1 MIRRKRKISDLDR
14 QLEDAHA
21 EHREVVREG
30 KEREPLLRRLQ
41 HEFEDNGFMER
52 LIVGMEQTRRRRP
65 T

>member
-21 EHREVVREG
+21 EHRQVVREG
-30 KEREPLLRRLQ
+30 KDREPLLRRLQ
-41 HEFEDNGFMER
+41 QQVEQNKFAER
-52 LIVGMEQTRRRRP
+52 LIASMEQTRRRP